1 MKDMNIFAVFCMFFL
16 AIFLQNQHQTSPRQS
31 FRGKEIGVE
40 EKKTRLDTKYK
51 CSENRCLV

>member
-16 AIFLQNQHQTSPRQS
+16 PIFLQNQHQSRPRQS
-31 FRGKEIGVE
+31 FRGREIDVE

-51 CSENRCLV
+51 GSENRCLV